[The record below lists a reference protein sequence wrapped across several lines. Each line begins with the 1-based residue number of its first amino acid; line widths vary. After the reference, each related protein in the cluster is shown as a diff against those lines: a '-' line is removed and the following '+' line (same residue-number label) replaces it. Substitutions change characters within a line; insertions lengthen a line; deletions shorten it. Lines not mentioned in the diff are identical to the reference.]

1 MSQQVP
7 FVLSKPPRYSEFSA
21 LRSRRDSDSP
31 QRAWRKDLKQS
42 AVSASHAEAVQ
53 SLQRQLNALRKRT
66 YGADFEEVRLFLC
79 DSVTGL
85 GAYYLVAARLDPD
98 QTPAAA

>member
-1 MSQQVP
+1 MNQTPIVVISRPPKFSEVSGL
-7 FVLSKPPRYSEFSA
+7 LS
-21 LRSRRDSDSP
+21 SREEDSP
-31 QRAWRKDLKQS
+31 RRAWRKHQQLSSVARDQTQ
-42 AVSASHAEAVQ
+42 AIEG
-53 SLQRQLNALRKRT
+53 LQRQLNALRKRT